1 MQNRFGQ
8 WCLLPTL
15 SLPALLWQLRQL
27 LSLLQCHLLD
37 PVTSRKLEIPRR
49 KLVKQM
55 CLPSFPLQVLKVEII
70 WAIKCIDAY
79 YSMNSCTGIG
89 DVFHAMYPDSNIARA
104 FGCADKK
111 VAYLCTLGLGPYFSG
126 QLSAV
131 VKSVSNYVLL
141 FDETLNKELQE
152 KQMAVY
158 FCFWER
164 NTVVYTQFVDSM
176 LLGHGTAEHLFEKL
190 GPLVT
195 SFVHHRLVQLS
206 MDRPNVNL
214 KLHRLIEEDTGQNTP
229 TKMINIR
236 TRGLHIPHNAFRA
249 GCLVTTWEIELL
261 LCSVYKL
268 FRDAPAR
275 REDFQEVAEATT
287 LPLKFCRQRYELIFI
302 VMEKNIVFYLSI
314 YDCTYL
320 F

>member
-1 MQNRFGQ
+1 MVPFAHFV
-8 WCLLPTL
+8 
-15 SLPALLWQLRQL
+15 SASSSSALLAAATAPQHASVSSTGYSYQPQAGN
-27 LSLLQCHLLD
+27 SKTQAGQAN
-37 PVTSRKLEIPRR
+37 VSAFFSTSE
-49 KLVKQM
+49 
-55 CLPSFPLQVLKVEII
+55 VLKAEII
-70 WAIKCIDAY
+70 WAMKCIDAH

-89 DVFHAMYPDSNIARA
+89 DVFWALYPDSNIARA

-111 VAYLCTLGLGPYFSG
+111 VAYLCTFGLGPYFSG
-126 QLSAV
+126 QLSAM
-131 VKSVSNYVLL
+131 VKSASNNVLL

-164 NTVVYTQFVDSM
+164 DTVVYTQFVDSM

-206 MDRPNVNL
+206 MDGPKVNL
-214 KLHRLIEEDTGQNTP
+214 MLQRLIEEDIGQNTP
-229 TKMINIR
+229 AKMINIR
-236 TRGLHIPHNAFRA
+236 TCGLHIPHNAFRT

-261 LCSVYKL
+261 LCSVYNL
-268 FRDAPAR
+268 FRDSPAR
-275 REDFQEVAEATT
+275 REDLQEVAEATT
-287 LPLKFCRQRYELIFI
+287 LRLKFCRQRYELFCI
-302 VMEKNIVFYLSI
+302 VMEKNIVYYLFI
-314 YDCTYL
+314 YEFTYL